1 LDSID
6 QKIGSEVIN
15 SMEQG
20 VIVWSESGECML
32 VNPRFYRLLN
42 QDEDYLHVGMHRS
55 QYYHSMIENGDAT
68 PEMVEGLEQK
78 LLTREPFTIERELE
92 SGAIF
97 AVYIR
102 PIHSGGHVVTY
113 TDISDTIKDQQALQ
127 SAMARAETAELQARE
142 ALQLEQEVKEETRS
156 LTDLSD
162 WLQCSKSLGEL
173 YEIVRQAMTSMF
185 EGTSGQLFIYSNSRD
200 VLDGAVSWGD
210 TDFIR
215 NIMPDDCWSL
225 RRGRRFVFGNGVIK
239 YPCAHIHST
248 SVPNHYLCLPVIAQG
263 DTVGL
268 LHIAFD
274 SMKDSSTPLDENQIA
289 FAQRCSELISMAIA
303 NVKLRDELHQQSTR
317 DALTGLFNRRYFL
330 DQSRAAISKIERD
343 GGSVALISFDADNFK
358 SYNDTYGH
366 DAGDYL
372 LCTLGELT
380 TRFFNDYEICCRIGG
395 EEFSVLIAD
404 SNSTEAVRR
413 ARQFIKTIENHEFRY
428 REQLLPKVTVSAGV
442 ASYPEHATSLQ
453 DLTRIADV
461 AMYDAKELGKNQ
473 VATPGTSTTPDA
485 PVSTQKN
492 RKG

>member
-1 LDSID
+1 
-6 QKIGSEVIN
+6 
-15 SMEQG
+15 M
-20 VIVWSESGECML
+20 
-32 VNPRFYRLLN
+32 
-42 QDEDYLHVGMHRS
+42 
-55 QYYHSMIENGDAT
+55 
-68 PEMVEGLEQK
+68 
-78 LLTREPFTIERELE
+78 
-92 SGAIF
+92 
-97 AVYIR
+97 
-102 PIHSGGHVVTY
+102 
-113 TDISDTIKDQQALQ
+113 
-127 SAMARAETAELQARE
+127 
-142 ALQLEQEVKEETRS
+142 
-156 LTDLSD
+156 
-162 WLQCSKSLGEL
+162 
-173 YEIVRQAMTSMF
+173 
-185 EGTSGQLFIYSNSRD
+185 
-200 VLDGAVSWGD
+200 
-210 TDFIR
+210 
-215 NIMPDDCWSL
+215 
-225 RRGRRFVFGNGVIK
+225 
-239 YPCAHIHST
+239 
-248 SVPNHYLCLPVIAQG
+248 IAQG

-428 REQLLPKVTVSAGV
+428 REQLPPKVTVSAGV
-442 ASYPEHATSLQ
+442 ASYPEHANSLQ